1 MWFAGL
7 EVHVKYDKKEALQ
20 GSLFHSSL
28 HCPGDK
34 KEPANLEKKKLLL
47 CKSVFCLGSDIDCR
61 SVS

>member
-34 KEPANLEKKKLLL
+34 KEPANLEKKKAPPVQVGLLL
-47 CKSVFCLGSDIDCR
+47 RLGY
-61 SVS
+61 